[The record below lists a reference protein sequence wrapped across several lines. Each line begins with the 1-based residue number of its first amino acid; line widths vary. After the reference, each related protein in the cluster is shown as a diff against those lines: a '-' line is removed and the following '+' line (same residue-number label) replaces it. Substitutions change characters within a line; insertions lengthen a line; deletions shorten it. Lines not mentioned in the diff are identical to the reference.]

1 MTYRKRSRKQ
11 YTPPRR
17 AWVRTADSRVVKL
30 WVRTAESLMRGK
42 GIPKGTPGRKNRYGE
57 PIVKPGPLKGVS
69 MGPATAVV
77 TAGFYLF
84 GFDWPE
90 VYQKIRVP
98 DRRGRPR
105 KLPNNLIRGFEVMK
119 KAVEKED
126 SSPSPR
132 AL

>member
-11 YTPPRR
+11 YITPRSR
-17 AWVRTADSRVVKL
+17 AVKL

-57 PIVKPGPLKGVS
+57 PIVKPEPLKGIS
-69 MGPATAVV
+69 MDPATSIV

-119 KAVEKED
+119 KAVEKD